1 MSGDLEQALVQTKQ
15 VQILVSFK
23 KTLHL
28 DLVGCIVNMAQSPA
42 VYRKEAM
49 SHSQLGKS
57 DHESVV

>member
-42 VYRKEAM
+42 DTSLIFFE
-49 SHSQLGKS
+49 
-57 DHESVV
+57 